1 MRTVLGFEP
10 FGDGTVLKLREAPVN
25 IPGLGTNELTD
36 VTDPG
41 GTITSRG
48 EALLERLRQ
57 HPVVSQG
64 LNVALAQPP
73 TARPEP
79 LYLHMVSNQADQ
91 LPWEQLRAEP
101 QGFIALDARWPI
113 ARIAAIR
120 SPVDRRTF
128 TPPLNIVAVLSAAQ
142 RSGVPQLQAL
152 LAATALPDARA
163 VDTHLHVITAEQAVL
178 KAVES
183 AGRSDVSVEQIAS
196 TAPELAKQITG
207 AKPHIIHL
215 LCHGGASGG
224 VRTLA
229 FAHTAD
235 FVDDETLVGS
245 VPLKLPDLVV
255 ALVPCAPWLVV
266 LGACQTAQASET
278 LAPAHELV
286 SQGLPAV
293 AGMRRLIDLNDTDRF
308 CAALYPEVLATVR
321 IAVADTRE
329 HEIDWATT
337 FTAPRQA
344 MAQVDPTRT
353 DAWSD
358 PVLYVQDSPLRIQRI
373 DKASAPAA
381 VRSFDMAFL
390 QGQLDTYERFRAIL
404 DAATTDL
411 AVLTWVHAR
420 IDDLRSRLA
429 GGKT

>member
-10 FGDGTVLKLREAPVN
+10 FGDRTVLKLREAPAN

-48 EALLERLRQ
+48 EALLERLCR
-57 HPVVSQG
+57 HPAVSQG
-64 LNVALAQPP
+64 LNAALAQPP
-73 TARPEP
+73 VAGPGP

-91 LPWEQLRAEP
+91 LPWEQLRSVL

-128 TPPLNIVAVLSAAQ
+128 TPPLTIVAVLSAAL

-163 VDTHLHVITAEQAVL
+163 VDTRLHVISAEQAVL
-178 KAVES
+178 DAVAA
-183 AGRSDVSVEQIAS
+183 AGRPDVSAEPIPANAPDLAGRI
-196 TAPELAKQITG
+196 TAAR
-207 AKPHIIHL
+207 PHIVHL
-215 LCHGGASGG
+215 LCHGGAVGG

-235 FVDDETLVGS
+235 VDAGEPVGS
-245 VPLKLPDLVV
+245 VQLKLPDLVV
-255 ALVPCAPWLVV
+255 ALNPCAPWLVV
-266 LGACQTAQASET
+266 LGACRTAQTSDT
-278 LAPAHELV
+278 LSLAHELV

-321 IAVADTRE
+321 IAVKDAGE

-344 MAQVDPTRT
+344 MAQADPSQT
-353 DAWSD
+353 DSWSD
-358 PVLYVQDSPLRIQRI
+358 PVLYVQDEPLRITSS
-373 DKASAPAA
+373 SAVALSDTA
-381 VRSFDMAFL
+381 NL
-390 QGQLDTYERFRAIL
+390 QGQLDTYERFRATL
-404 DAATTDL
+404 DPITVDRTLLDRVDALIA
-411 AVLTWVHAR
+411 
-420 IDDLRSRLA
+420 DLRARSA
-429 GGKT
+429 GGGR